1 MKDQQYTRARL
12 ERMAA
17 EGLKNLLKME
27 FGIDADTD
35 DKSSLVDTVMLAQGD
50 DQGLQDDQD
59 PSVLH
64 EDGETMAKAG
74 TRRKIRMVIHNQSG
88 PGGAEPVFVAVNG
101 HGVLFPRD
109 TEVLLSPEVAEVI
122 RNAKSDVTRNHDDG
136 RVETVVVN
144 RYAYTV
150 YGEAEA

>member
-1 MKDQQYTRARL
+1 MKEQQYTRARL

-17 EGLKNLLKME
+17 EGLKSLLKAE

-35 DKSSLVDTVMLAQGD
+35 DKSALVDVVMRAQED
-50 DQGLQDDQD
+50 DQGLHDDQES
-59 PSVLH
+59 SVLH
-64 EDGETMAKAG
+64 ENGETMARAG

-88 PGGAEPVFVAVNG
+88 PGGTEPVFVAVNG

-109 TEVLLSPEVAEVI
+109 TEVLLSPEVTEVI

-136 RVETVVVN
+136 RVETIAVS

-150 YGEAEA
+150 LGEA

>member
-1 MKDQQYTRARL
+1 MKEQQYTRARL

-17 EGLKNLLKME
+17 EGLKSLLKAE

-35 DKSSLVDTVMLAQGD
+35 DKSALVDVVMRAQED
-50 DQGLQDDQD
+50 DQGLHDDQES
-59 PSVLH
+59 SVLH
-64 EDGETMAKAG
+64 ENGETMAKAG

-88 PGGAEPVFVAVNG
+88 PGGAEPVFVGVNG

-122 RNAKSDVTRNHDDG
+122 MNAKSDVIRNHDDG
-136 RVETVVVN
+136 RVETIVVN

-150 YGEAEA
+150 LGEA